1 MSFAANLFLF
11 NLQFDSAILEARS
24 AQDDF
29 FLMQLALQAGDISLY
44 LDYTVATTL
53 PTPNNPILSSSSQ
66 SSSTSSFEDD
76 LFSHTNDDDSNVS
89 ITTYYSNSSW
99 GSTGT
104 MVSINSTSSN
114 ASSVMEVLSDYF
126 YSL

>member
-29 FLMQLALQAGDISLY
+29 FLMQLALQAGNISLY
-44 LDYTVATTL
+44 LDYTAATTL
-53 PTPNNPILSSSSQ
+53 STPNNPILSSSNQ

-76 LFSHTNDDDSNVS
+76 LFSHTYDDDSNIS
-89 ITTYYSNSSW
+89 ITTY
-99 GSTGT
+99 
-104 MVSINSTSSN
+104 
-114 ASSVMEVLSDYF
+114 
-126 YSL
+126 

>member
-29 FLMQLALQAGDISLY
+29 FLMQLALQAGNISLY
-44 LDYTVATTL
+44 LDYTAATTL
-53 PTPNNPILSSSSQ
+53 STPNNPILSSFNQ

-76 LFSHTNDDDSNVS
+76 LFSHTYDDDSNIS
-89 ITTYYSNSSW
+89 ITTYYSDSSW

-114 ASSVMEVLSDYF
+114 ASSVMENLSDYF

>member
-29 FLMQLALQAGDISLY
+29 FLMQLALQAGNISLY
-44 LDYTVATTL
+44 LDYTAATTL
-53 PTPNNPILSSSSQ
+53 STPNNPILSSSNQ

-76 LFSHTNDDDSNVS
+76 LFSHTYDDDSNIS
-89 ITTYYSNSSW
+89 ITTYYSDSSW
-99 GSTGT
+99 ESTGT
-104 MVSINSTSSN
+104 MVYINSTSSN
-114 ASSVMEVLSDYF
+114 ASSVMENLSDYF

>member
-1 MSFAANLFLF
+1 MSFTANLFLF

-29 FLMQLALQAGDISLY
+29 FLMQLALQADNISLY
-44 LDYTVATTL
+44 HDYIAATTL
-53 PTPNNPILSSSSQ
+53 STPNNPILSSSNQ

-76 LFSHTNDDDSNVS
+76 LFSHTNDDGSNIS

-104 MVSINSTSSN
+104 MVTINSTSSN
-114 ASSVMEVLSDYF
+114 ASSVMENLSDYF